1 MGLLFDSELRCWVG
15 NDFLLR
21 LLQYYWATLKKN
33 SDFQNR
39 FWAAPEID
47 SQYISLP
54 EDANGIACTG
64 VTILMY
70 VTSDKAVFRLVPA
83 PPQFNKNIF
92 RFGIRMHIRANA
104 RYSAFIYGHVVR
116 SYKSEQKITEITWYV
131 WRIGI
136 AVAILHLVNIVNM
149 SI

>member
-1 MGLLFDSELRCWVG
+1 MGLLFDRELRCWVG
-15 NDFLLR
+15 TDFLLR
-21 LLQYYWATLKKN
+21 LLQYYWATLKRN

-39 FWAAPEID
+39 FWAAPDID

-54 EDANGIACTG
+54 EDANAIACID
-64 VTILMY
+64 VTILIY

-92 RFGIRMHIRANA
+92 RFGIWMHIKANA
-104 RYSAFIYGHVVR
+104 RYSAFIYIHVAR
-116 SYKSEQKITEITWYV
+116 SYESEQKITEITRFG

-136 AVAILHLVNIVNM
+136 AVAILLEKFKRYV
-149 SI
+149 